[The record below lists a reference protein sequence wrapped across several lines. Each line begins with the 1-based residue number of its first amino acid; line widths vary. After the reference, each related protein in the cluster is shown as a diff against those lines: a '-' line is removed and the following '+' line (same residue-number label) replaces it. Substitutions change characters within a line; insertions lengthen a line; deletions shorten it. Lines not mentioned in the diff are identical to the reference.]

1 MNAGNRF
8 LPLFSRLDDGRVVE
22 RKHPAGS
29 TLPAGS
35 AQARG
40 AHGDPLLMDLAS
52 HALDLPAGAA
62 VVAAAT
68 GATTTVDPPSSG
80 AMAMIGLRCPP
91 ETVAVAATT
100 HCETLWPDGCR
111 RSGVLAW
118 SLDRRRNSSALF
130 REQPGGRAETL
141 TAVAGTL
148 LDAGMRAL
156 GQDTPPCPFPA
167 VWFPDGVF
175 LHRLSRLLD
184 RRGGICARR
193 PLSWEGLSRLY
204 PLNVTD
210 EPLTPAMTLHLRQ
223 VFLARNTWP
232 SLRLGVV
239 DQPAAAPAILP
250 GLTPDTAEWLDDGSF
265 ARWVLSR
272 VPDPPST
279 LDWLRGRVDRGLAS
293 DLHLALG
300 EVQGPDRRR
309 RRGRVRAWGE
319 RE

>member
-1 MNAGNRF
+1 MHTGHRF
-8 LPLFSRLDDGRVVE
+8 LPYFSRLADGRVVE

-29 TLPAGS
+29 MLAAGS

-40 AHGDPLLMDLAS
+40 THQDPLLLDLAS
-52 HALDLPAGAA
+52 HALDLPAGGA
-62 VVAAAT
+62 VMAAAT

-80 AMAMIGLRCPP
+80 VMAMIGLRCPP
-91 ETVAVAATT
+91 ETVAVAAATR
-100 HCETLWPDGCR
+100 CETLWPDGCR

-118 SLDRRRNSSALF
+118 SLDRHHNSLALF
-130 REQPGGRAETL
+130 SEQPGRGAETL

-148 LDAGMRAL
+148 LDAGLRAL
-156 GQDTPPCPFPA
+156 GQDTPPCPSPA

-184 RRGGICARR
+184 RRGGMCTRR
-193 PLSWEGLSRLY
+193 PLSWDSLSRLY
-204 PLNVTD
+204 PLNASS
-210 EPLTPAMTLHLRQ
+210 EPLTPGMMLHLRQ
-223 VFLARNTWP
+223 DFHERNTWS

-239 DQPAAAPAILP
+239 AQPAAAPAILA
-250 GLTPDTAEWLDDGSF
+250 GLTPDIAEWLDDGSF

-279 LDWLRGRVDRGLAS
+279 LDWLCGRLDRGLAS

-300 EVQGPDRRR
+300 EVNGPGQRR
-309 RRGRVRAWGE
+309 RRGHIRA
-319 RE
+319 

>member
-1 MNAGNRF
+1 MHTGHRF
-8 LPLFSRLDDGRVVE
+8 LPYFSRLDDGRVVE

-29 TLPAGS
+29 TLAAGS

-40 AHGDPLLMDLAS
+40 THQDPLLLDLAS
-52 HALDLPAGAA
+52 HALDLPAGGA
-62 VVAAAT
+62 VMAAAT

-80 AMAMIGLRCPP
+80 VMAMIGLRCPP

-100 HCETLWPDGCR
+100 RCETLWPDGCR

-118 SLDRRRNSSALF
+118 SLDRHHNSLALF
-130 REQPGGRAETL
+130 REQPGRGAETL

-148 LDAGMRAL
+148 LDAGLRAL
-156 GQDTPPCPFPA
+156 GRDTPPCPSPA

-184 RRGGICARR
+184 RRGGMCTRR
-193 PLSWEGLSRLY
+193 PLSWDSLSRLY
-204 PLNVTD
+204 PLNGSA
-210 EPLTPAMTLHLRQ
+210 EPLTPGVTLHLRQ
-223 VFLARNTWP
+223 DFHERNTWS

-250 GLTPDTAEWLDDGSF
+250 GLTPDIAEWLDDGSF

-279 LDWLRGRVDRGLAS
+279 LDWLCGRVDRGLAS
-293 DLHLALG
+293 DLRLALG
-300 EVQGPDRRR
+300 EVNGPGQRR
-309 RRGRVRAWGE
+309 RRGHIRV
-319 RE
+319 